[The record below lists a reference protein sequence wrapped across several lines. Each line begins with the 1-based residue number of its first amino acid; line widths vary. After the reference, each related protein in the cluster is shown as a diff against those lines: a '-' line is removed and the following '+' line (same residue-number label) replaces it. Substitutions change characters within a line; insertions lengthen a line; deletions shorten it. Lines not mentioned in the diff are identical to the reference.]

1 MLFKGAQTKQAFL
14 KTQLLPLCPLDKSSS
29 QWLKDMEEQA
39 RKEGLESLISIIS
52 ESGTQIDFISSVMTL
67 SPFLR
72 EVLIANPSYLSAL
85 LNVDIETRL
94 SEIIDD
100 ITAIDKDETIN
111 ETSLMAAL
119 RRKKR
124 EAHVLIAL
132 ADLGGV
138 FTYEV
143 SCAWLTRLGEAALS
157 VALRFLLREAH
168 DHGKINL
175 LSRENPE
182 KDCGL
187 IILGMGKLGAGELNY
202 SSDIDLIVFIDE
214 TSPHIG
220 NLSESVDVFSKMVR
234 RLIRIIQERT
244 AEGYVFRLDFRLRP
258 DPGSTPLA
266 LPVRTAL
273 RYYEGRGQNWER
285 AAMIKAR
292 PVAGDKRA
300 GFNFIKELFPYVWR
314 KYLDYAAIADI
325 HSIKRQIH
333 AHKNYGQ
340 IAAYG
345 HNIKLGRGGIR
356 EIEFFVQTQQLI
368 AGGRFPQLRGRQTVA
383 MLAELHTLG
392 WISEKTRNSL
402 IKSYAFLRNVEHRI
416 QMLFDEQTHLLPND
430 TAQFTSVAYLMGYQ
444 DSSSFIRDLLKTLQ
458 VVEKHYAAL
467 FENEQE
473 LGLEI
478 GNLVFTGEE
487 DDPETLITLSR
498 LGFERASDICRIMR
512 TLHFGRYK
520 ATQSAEAR
528 ERLTELTPAL
538 LKAFGGTKRADEAML
553 RFDGFLQG
561 LPSGIQLFSLLQSNP
576 SLLDMLVLIMGA
588 APRLAEIIT
597 RRSHVFDGMLDP
609 NILSELPTKTYLE
622 KRLEYFLENV
632 LSYEEILDHLR
643 IFADEQRFLI
653 GIRILNG
660 AITGERAGFAFT
672 ALADL
677 MITKTFATVQEE
689 FSRLHGRIKGGRVG
703 ILGMGKLGSREL
715 TADSDVDLVLLYEH
729 DDDAEISDGEK
740 PLYIS
745 QYYTRL
751 AQRLVSALSTLT
763 SQGVLY
769 VVDLRLRPLGN
780 KGPIAVSFPFFKK
793 YYRQEAWIWEYLALT
808 RARGIAGDPDFLQKL
823 ENEVCA
829 IIAISRDKK
838 EVAKEVCE
846 MRSLIAKEKPPK
858 NQWDLKTMSG
868 GIMDLE
874 FIAQFSLITH
884 VIEFQIGATT
894 ADILDHLPNSFL
906 NQSCIA
912 DLHYAYRLYT
922 NLSQIIRLC
931 LNDSLDPNDMPPG
944 LSDLLL
950 NSVGEPDLLRVE
962 KLIAETG
969 QLVCSVFT
977 KIMKH

>member
-1 MLFKGAQTKQAFL
+1 MKNAFL
-14 KTQLLPLCPLDKSSS
+14 KTQLLSLCSLDERGF
-29 QWLKDMEEQA
+29 QWLKELAEQA
-39 RKEGLESLISIIS
+39 RKENLESLVS
-52 ESGTQIDFISSVMTL
+52 FISDRGKQIEFISAVMTL

-72 EVLIANPSYLSAL
+72 EVLIANPSYLTPL

-94 SEIIDD
+94 SEIIAD
-100 ITAIDKDETIN
+100 IAAIDKNESIH
-111 ETSLMAAL
+111 ETSLMVAL
-119 RRKKR
+119 RKKKR

-132 ADLGGV
+132 ADLSGV
-138 FTYEV
+138 FTYEI
-143 SCAWLTRLGEAALS
+143 SCAWMTRLGEVALG

-175 LSRENPE
+175 SNRDDPE

-214 TSPHIG
+214 MSPHIG
-220 NLSESVDVFSKMVR
+220 KLSESIDVFSKMVR

-258 DPGSTPLA
+258 DPSSTPLA

-300 GFNFIKELFPYVWR
+300 GFNFLKELFPYVWR

-333 AHKNYGQ
+333 AYKNYGQ

-345 HNIKLGRGGIR
+345 HNVKLGRGGIR

-383 MLAELHTLG
+383 MLTELQRLG
-392 WISEKTRNSL
+392 WISEKTRDSL
-402 IKSYAFLRNVEHRI
+402 VKSYVFLRNVEHRI
-416 QMLFDEQTHLLPND
+416 QMLADEQTHLLPND
-430 TAQFTSVAYLMGYQ
+430 VSQFTSVAYLMGYQ
-444 DSSSFIRDLLKTLQ
+444 EKSSFIRDLLKTLR

-487 DDPETLITLSR
+487 DDPETLITLNR

-512 TLHFGRYK
+512 TLHCGRYK

-538 LKAFGGTKRADEAML
+538 LKAFGATKRADEAML
-553 RFDGFLQG
+553 CFDSFLQG

-576 SLLDMLVLIMGA
+576 SLLEMLVLIMGA

-597 RRSHVFDGMLDP
+597 RKPHVFDGMLDP
-609 NILSELPTKTYLE
+609 TIFSELPTKTYLE
-622 KRLEYFLENV
+622 KRLECFLEGV
-632 LSYEEILDHLR
+632 LSYEEILDNLR

-677 MITKTFATVQEE
+677 MIAKTFSAVRKE
-689 FSRLHGRIKGGRVG
+689 FSRLHGNVKGGRVG

-715 TADSDVDLVLLYEH
+715 TAGSDVDLILLYEH
-729 DDDAEISDGEK
+729 DEDTEISDGEK
-740 PLYIS
+740 PLYIP

-751 AQRLVSALSTLT
+751 TQRLVAALSTLT

-769 VVDLRLRPLGN
+769 TVDLRLRPLGN
-780 KGPIAVSFPFFKK
+780 KGPVAVSFQFFKK
-793 YYRQEAWIWEYLALT
+793 YYRKEAWIWEHLALT
-808 RARGIAGDPDFLQKL
+808 RARGIAGDHDFLQKL

-829 IIAISRDKK
+829 IISFSRNKK
-838 EVAKEVCE
+838 DVAKAVCE
-846 MRSLIAKEKPPK
+846 MRTLIEKEKPPE
-858 NQWDLKTMSG
+858 NRWDLKTMPG

-874 FIAQFSLITH
+874 FIAQFALITH
-884 VIEFQIGATT
+884 VIAFQIGATT
-894 ADILDHLPNSFL
+894 VDTLSLLPNSFL
-906 NQSCIA
+906 NQTFIS
-912 DLHYAYRLYT
+912 DLRYAYGLYT

-931 LNDSLDPNDMPPG
+931 LNASFDPNDMPLG

-962 KLIAETG
+962 KLIEETG
-969 QLVCSVFT
+969 QSVYSIFT
-977 KIMKH
+977 QLIKY

>member
-1 MLFKGAQTKQAFL
+1 MKNAFL
-14 KTQLLPLCPLDKSSS
+14 KTQLLSLCSLDESGF
-29 QWLKDMEEQA
+29 QWLKELAEQA
-39 RKEGLESLISIIS
+39 RKENLESLVS
-52 ESGTQIDFISSVMTL
+52 FISDRGKQIEFISAVMTL

-72 EVLIANPSYLSAL
+72 EVLIANPSYLTPL

-94 SEIIDD
+94 SEIIAD
-100 ITAIDKDETIN
+100 IAAIDKNEFIH
-111 ETSLMAAL
+111 ETSLMVAL
-119 RRKKR
+119 RKKKR

-132 ADLGGV
+132 ADLSGV
-138 FTYEV
+138 FTYEI
-143 SCAWLTRLGEAALS
+143 SCAWMTRLGEVALG

-175 LSRENPE
+175 SNRDDPE

-214 TSPHIG
+214 MSPHIG
-220 NLSESVDVFSKMVR
+220 KLSESIDIFSKMVR

-258 DPGSTPLA
+258 DPSSTPLA

-300 GFNFIKELFPYVWR
+300 GFNFLKELFPYVWR

-333 AHKNYGQ
+333 AYKNYGQ

-345 HNIKLGRGGIR
+345 HNVKLGRGGIR

-383 MLAELHTLG
+383 MLTELQRLG
-392 WISEKTRNSL
+392 WISEKTRDSL
-402 IKSYAFLRNVEHRI
+402 VKSYVFLRNVEHRI
-416 QMLFDEQTHLLPND
+416 QMLADEQTHLLPND
-430 TAQFTSVAYLMGYQ
+430 VSQFTSVAYLMGYQ
-444 DSSSFIRDLLKTLQ
+444 EKSSFIRDLLKTLR

-487 DDPETLITLSR
+487 DDPETLITLNR

-512 TLHFGRYK
+512 TLHCGRYK

-538 LKAFGGTKRADEAML
+538 LKAFGATKRADEAML
-553 RFDGFLQG
+553 CFDSFLQG

-576 SLLDMLVLIMGA
+576 SLLEMLVLIMGA

-597 RRSHVFDGMLDP
+597 RKPHVFDGMLDP
-609 NILSELPTKTYLE
+609 TIFSELPTKTYLE
-622 KRLEYFLENV
+622 KRLECFLEGV
-632 LSYEEILDHLR
+632 LSYEEILDNLR

-677 MITKTFATVQEE
+677 MIAKTFSAVRKE
-689 FSRLHGRIKGGRVG
+689 FSRLHGNVKGGRVG

-715 TADSDVDLVLLYEH
+715 TAGSDVDLILLYEH
-729 DDDAEISDGEK
+729 DEDTEISDGEK
-740 PLYIS
+740 PLYIP

-751 AQRLVSALSTLT
+751 TQRLVAALSTLT

-769 VVDLRLRPLGN
+769 TVDLRLRPLGN
-780 KGPIAVSFPFFKK
+780 KGPVAVSFQFFKK
-793 YYRQEAWIWEYLALT
+793 YYRKEAWIWEHLALT
-808 RARGIAGDPDFLQKL
+808 RARGIAGDHDFLQKL

-829 IIAISRDKK
+829 IISFSRNKK
-838 EVAKEVCE
+838 DVAKAVCE
-846 MRSLIAKEKPPK
+846 MRTLIEKEKPPE
-858 NQWDLKTMSG
+858 NRWDLKTMPG

-874 FIAQFSLITH
+874 FIAQFALITH
-884 VIEFQIGATT
+884 VIAFQIGATT
-894 ADILDHLPNSFL
+894 VDTLSLLPNSFL
-906 NQSCIA
+906 NQTFIS
-912 DLHYAYRLYT
+912 DLRYAYGLYT

-931 LNDSLDPNDMPPG
+931 LNASFDPNDMPLG

-962 KLIAETG
+962 KLIEETG
-969 QLVCSVFT
+969 QSVYSIFT
-977 KIMKH
+977 QVVKY

>member
-1 MLFKGAQTKQAFL
+1 MKNAFL
-14 KTQLLPLCPLDKSSS
+14 KTQLLSLCSLDESGF
-29 QWLKDMEEQA
+29 QWLKDLAEQA
-39 RKEGLESLISIIS
+39 RKENLESLVSFIFDR
-52 ESGTQIDFISSVMTL
+52 GKQIEFISAVMTL

-72 EVLIANPSYLSAL
+72 EVLIANPSYLTPL

-94 SEIIDD
+94 SEIITD
-100 ITAIDKDETIN
+100 IAAIDKNESIH
-111 ETSLMAAL
+111 ETSLMVAL
-119 RRKKR
+119 RKKKR

-132 ADLGGV
+132 ADLSGV
-138 FTYEV
+138 FTYEI
-143 SCAWLTRLGEAALS
+143 SCAWMTRLGEAALG

-175 LSRENPE
+175 SNRDDPE

-214 TSPHIG
+214 MSPHIG
-220 NLSESVDVFSKMVR
+220 KLSESIDVFSKMVR

-258 DPGSTPLA
+258 DPSSTPLA

-300 GFNFIKELFPYVWR
+300 GFNFLKELFPYVWR

-333 AHKNYGQ
+333 AYKNYGQ

-345 HNIKLGRGGIR
+345 HNVKLGRGGIR

-383 MLAELHTLG
+383 MLTELHRLG
-392 WISEKTRNSL
+392 WISDKTRDSL
-402 IKSYAFLRNVEHRI
+402 VKSYVFLRNVEHRI
-416 QMLFDEQTHLLPND
+416 QMLADEQTHLLPND
-430 TAQFTSVAYLMGYQ
+430 VSQFTSVAYLMGYQ
-444 DSSSFIRDLLKTLQ
+444 EKSSFIRDLLKTLR

-487 DDPETLITLSR
+487 DDPETLITLNR

-512 TLHFGRYK
+512 TLHCGRYK

-538 LKAFGGTKRADEAML
+538 LKAFGATKRADEAML
-553 RFDGFLQG
+553 CFDSFLQG

-576 SLLDMLVLIMGA
+576 SLLEMLVLIMGA

-597 RRSHVFDGMLDP
+597 RKPHVFDGMLDP
-609 NILSELPTKTYLE
+609 TIFSELPTKTYLE
-622 KRLEYFLENV
+622 KRLECFLEGV

-677 MITKTFATVQEE
+677 MIAKTFSAVRKE
-689 FSRLHGRIKGGRVG
+689 FSRLHGNVKGGRVG
-703 ILGMGKLGSREL
+703 ILGMGKLGSCEL
-715 TADSDVDLVLLYEH
+715 TAGSDVDLILLYEH
-729 DDDAEISDGEK
+729 DEDAEISDGEK
-740 PLYIS
+740 PLYIP

-751 AQRLVSALSTLT
+751 TQRLVAALSTLT

-769 VVDLRLRPLGN
+769 AVDLRLRPLGN
-780 KGPIAVSFPFFKK
+780 KGPVAVSFQFFKK
-793 YYRQEAWIWEYLALT
+793 YYRREAWIWEHLALT
-808 RARGIAGDPDFLQKL
+808 RARGIAGDHDFLQKL
-823 ENEVCA
+823 ENEVCE
-829 IIAISRDKK
+829 IISFSRNKK
-838 EVAKEVCE
+838 DVAKAVCE
-846 MRSLIAKEKPPK
+846 MRTLIEKEKPPE
-858 NQWDLKTMSG
+858 NRWDLKTMPG

-874 FIAQFSLITH
+874 FIAQFALITH
-884 VIEFQIGATT
+884 VIAFQIGATT
-894 ADILDHLPNSFL
+894 ADTLSLLPNSFL
-906 NQSCIA
+906 NNSFIS
-912 DLHYAYRLYT
+912 DLRYAYGLYT
-922 NLSQIIRLC
+922 NLSQIMRLC
-931 LNDSLDPNDMPPG
+931 LNASLDPNDMPLG

-962 KLIAETG
+962 KLIEETG
-969 QLVCSVFT
+969 QSVCSVFT
-977 KIMKH
+977 HIMKY

>member
-1 MLFKGAQTKQAFL
+1 MKSAFL
-14 KTQLLPLCPLDKSSS
+14 KTQLLPLRPLDESGF
-29 QWLKDMEEQA
+29 QWLKDIEEQA
-39 RKEGLESLISIIS
+39 KKENLEPLVAYIADK
-52 ESGTQIDFISSVMTL
+52 GKQVDFISAVMTL

-72 EVLIANPSYLSAL
+72 EVLIANPSYLSPL

-100 ITAIDKDETIN
+100 IALIDKNESIHETF
-111 ETSLMAAL
+111 LMAAL

-124 EAHVLIAL
+124 EAHTLIAL
-132 ADLGGV
+132 ADLSGV

-143 SCAWLTRLGEAALS
+143 SCSWLTRLGEVALS
-157 VALRFLLREAH
+157 VALRFLLREAY
-168 DHGKINL
+168 DQGKIS
-175 LSRENPE
+175 LSSRDDPE

-187 IILGMGKLGAGELNY
+187 IILAMGKLGAEELNY

-214 TSPHIG
+214 MSPHIV
-220 NLSESVDVFSKMVR
+220 NLYESIDVFSKMVR

-258 DPGSTPLA
+258 DPSSTPLA
-266 LPVRTAL
+266 LPVRAAL

-292 PVAGDKRA
+292 PVAGDKKA
-300 GFNFIKELFPYVWR
+300 GFNVLKELSPYIWR

-333 AHKNYGQ
+333 AYKNYGK

-345 HNIKLGRGGIR
+345 HNVKLGRGGIR

-383 MLAELHTLG
+383 MLAKLHTLG
-392 WISEKTRNSL
+392 WISEKTRDSL

-416 QMLFDEQTHLLPND
+416 QMLADEQTHLLPSD
-430 TAQFTSVAYLMGYQ
+430 VSQFTSVAYLMGYQ
-444 DSSSFIRDLLKTLQ
+444 ESSCFIRDLLKTLR

-487 DDPETLITLSR
+487 DDPETLITLSH

-512 TLHFGRYK
+512 TLHCGRYRV
-520 ATQSAEAR
+520 TQSSEAR

-538 LKAFGGTKRADEAML
+538 LKAFGATKRADEVML
-553 RFDGFLQG
+553 CFDSFLQG

-597 RRSHVFDGMLDP
+597 RKPHVFDGMLDST
-609 NILSELPTKTYLE
+609 IFSEVPTESYLE
-622 KRLEYFLENV
+622 SRLEYFLENIT
-632 LSYEEILDHLR
+632 SYEETLDHLR

-653 GIRILNG
+653 GIRILNDTI
-660 AITGERAGFAFT
+660 AANKAGFAFT

-677 MITKTFATVQEE
+677 MIKKTFSVVQKE
-689 FSRLHGRIKGGRVG
+689 FALFHGNIKGGRVG

-715 TADSDVDLVLLYEH
+715 TAGSDVDLIVLYEH
-729 DDDAEISDGEK
+729 DEDAEISDGEK

-751 AQRLVSALSTLT
+751 TQRFVAALSTLT
-763 SQGVLY
+763 SQGILY
-769 VVDLRLRPLGN
+769 AADLRLRPLGN
-780 KGPIAVSFPFFKK
+780 KGPVAVSFQFFKK
-793 YYRQEAWIWEYLALT
+793 YYCEDAWIWEHLALT
-808 RARGIAGDPDFLQKL
+808 RARGIAGDRDFLQKL

-829 IIAISRDKK
+829 IIAFPRDKK
-838 EVAKEVCE
+838 RVAKEVCE
-846 MRSLIAKEKPPK
+846 MRTLIEKEKPSE
-858 NQWDLKTMSG
+858 NLWDLKTMSG
-868 GIMDLE
+868 GIMDIE
-874 FIAQFSLITH
+874 FIAQYALITH
-884 VIEFQIGATT
+884 VTAFQIGATT
-894 ADILDHLPNSFL
+894 EDILVHLPNSFL
-906 NQSCIA
+906 NQSCIS
-912 DLHYAYRLYT
+912 DLHRAYSLYT

-931 LNDSLDPNDMPPG
+931 LNDTLNPNDMPPR

-950 NSVGEPDLLRVE
+950 NSIGEPDLLRVE
-962 KLIAETG
+962 NLIKEAG
-969 QLVCSVFT
+969 QSVRSIFT
-977 KIMKH
+977 QIMKH

>member
-1 MLFKGAQTKQAFL
+1 MKDAFL
-14 KTQLLPLCPLDKSSS
+14 KTQLLPLCPLDESGS
-29 QWLKDMEEQA
+29 QWLKDLEECA
-39 RKEGLESLISIIS
+39 REENLELLVSFISNK
-52 ESGTQIDFISSVMTL
+52 GKQIDFISTVMTL

-72 EVLIANPSYLSAL
+72 EVLIANPSYLNPL
-85 LNVDIETRL
+85 LDVDIETRL
-94 SEIIDD
+94 SEIIED
-100 ITAIDKDETIN
+100 IARIDKNKAVHETL
-111 ETSLMAAL
+111 LMASL

-132 ADLGGV
+132 ADLSGV

-143 SCAWLTRLGEAALS
+143 SCMWLTRLGEVALS

-168 DHGKINL
+168 ADGKIS
-175 LSRENPE
+175 LSSLDDPE
-182 KDCGL
+182 KNCGL

-214 TSPHIG
+214 MSPHIG

-292 PVAGDKRA
+292 PVAGDKKA
-300 GFNFIKELFPYVWR
+300 GFNFLKELSPYVWR

-333 AHKNYGQ
+333 AYKNYGQ

-383 MLAELHTLG
+383 MLAELHMLG
-392 WISEKTRNSL
+392 WISEKTRKSL
-402 IKSYAFLRNVEHRI
+402 VKSYAFLRNVEHRI
-416 QMLFDEQTHLLPND
+416 QMLADEQTHLLPD
-430 TAQFTSVAYLMGYQ
+430 DVSQFTSVAYLMGYQ
-444 DSSSFIRDLLKTLQ
+444 ENSSFIRDLLKTLQ

-487 DDPETLITLSR
+487 DDPETLITLNR

-512 TLHFGRYK
+512 TLHCGRYK

-538 LKAFGGTKRADEAML
+538 LKAFGATKRADEAML
-553 RFDGFLQG
+553 RFDSFLQG

-597 RRSHVFDGMLDP
+597 RKPHVFDGMLDP
-609 NILSELPTKTYLE
+609 AIFSELPTKAYLE
-622 KRLEYFLENV
+622 KRLGYFLEEG
-632 LSYEEILDHLR
+632 LSYEDLLDHLR

-653 GIRILNG
+653 GIRVLNG
-660 AITGERAGFAFT
+660 AITGKRAGFALT

-677 MITKTFATVQEE
+677 MIAKTFVAVQEE
-689 FSRLHGRIKGGRVG
+689 FSRLHGKIKGGHVG

-715 TADSDVDLVLLYEH
+715 TAGSDVDLILLYEH
-729 DDDAEISDGEK
+729 DEDAEVSDGEK

-751 AQRLVSALSTLT
+751 TQRLVTALSTLT

-769 VVDLRLRPLGN
+769 TVDLRLRPLGN
-780 KGPIAVSFPFFKK
+780 KGPVAVSFQFFKK
-793 YYRQEAWIWEYLALT
+793 YYRKEAWIWEYLALT

-823 ENEVCA
+823 EDEVCA
-829 IIAISRDKK
+829 IIAFPRNKK
-838 EVAKEVCE
+838 HVAKAVCE
-846 MRSLIAKEKPPK
+846 MRHLIEKEKPPE
-858 NQWDLKTMSG
+858 NRWDLKTMSG

-874 FIAQFSLITH
+874 FIAQFALITH
-884 VIEFQIGATT
+884 VITFEIGATT
-894 ADILDHLPNSFL
+894 ADILARLPSSFL
-906 NQSCIA
+906 NKSFIS
-912 DLHYAYRLYT
+912 DLHHAYDLYT
-922 NLSQIIRLC
+922 NLSQMIRLC
-931 LNDSLDPNDMPPG
+931 LNESLNPHDMPSG

-950 NSVGEPDLLRVE
+950 NSVGEPDLFHIE
-962 KLIAETG
+962 KLIEETG
-969 QLVCSVFT
+969 QLVRTIFM
-977 KIMKH
+977 KILKQ

>member
-1 MLFKGAQTKQAFL
+1 MKNAFL
-14 KTQLLPLCPLDKSSS
+14 KTQLLSLCPLDESGC
-29 QWLKDMEEQA
+29 QWLEDLAEQA
-39 RKEGLESLISIIS
+39 RKENLESLIS
-52 ESGTQIDFISSVMTL
+52 FISGRGKQIEFISTVMTL

-72 EVLIANPSYLSAL
+72 EVLIANPSYLTPL
-85 LNVDIETRL
+85 LTLDIETRL
-94 SEIIDD
+94 SEIIAN
-100 ITAIDKDETIN
+100 IAAIDKNESIHETA
-111 ETSLMAAL
+111 LMVAL
-119 RRKKR
+119 RKKKR

-132 ADLGGV
+132 ADLSGV
-138 FTYEV
+138 FTYEI
-143 SCAWLTRLGEAALS
+143 SCAWMTRLGEAALG

-175 LSRENPE
+175 SNRDDPE

-214 TSPHIG
+214 MSPHIG
-220 NLSESVDVFSKMVR
+220 NLSESIDVFSKMVR

-258 DPGSTPLA
+258 DPSSTPLA

-300 GFNFIKELFPYVWR
+300 GFNFLKELFPYVWR

-333 AHKNYGQ
+333 AYKNYGQ

-345 HNIKLGRGGIR
+345 HNVKLGRGGIR

-383 MLAELHTLG
+383 MLTELHRLG
-392 WISEKTRNSL
+392 WISEKTKDSL
-402 IKSYAFLRNVEHRI
+402 VKSYVFLRNVEHRI
-416 QMLFDEQTHLLPND
+416 QMLADEQTHLLPND
-430 TAQFTSVAYLMGYQ
+430 VSQFTSVAYLMGYQ
-444 DSSSFIRDLLKTLQ
+444 EKSSFIRDLLKTLR

-487 DDPETLITLSR
+487 DDPETLITLNR

-512 TLHFGRYK
+512 TLHCGRYK

-538 LKAFGGTKRADEAML
+538 LKAFGATKRADEAML
-553 RFDGFLQG
+553 CFDSFLQG

-576 SLLDMLVLIMGA
+576 SLLEMLVLIMGA

-597 RRSHVFDGMLDP
+597 RKPHVFDGMLDP
-609 NILSELPTKTYLE
+609 TIFSELPTKTYLE
-622 KRLEYFLENV
+622 KRLECFLEGV

-677 MITKTFATVQEE
+677 MVAKTFSAVRKE
-689 FSRLHGRIKGGRVG
+689 FSRLHGNVKGGRVG
-703 ILGMGKLGSREL
+703 ILGMGKLGSHEL
-715 TADSDVDLVLLYEH
+715 TAGSDVDLILLYEH
-729 DDDAEISDGEK
+729 DEDAEISDGEK
-740 PLYIS
+740 PLYIP

-751 AQRLVSALSTLT
+751 TQRLVAALSTLT

-769 VVDLRLRPLGN
+769 AVDLRLRPLGN
-780 KGPIAVSFPFFKK
+780 KGPVAVSFQFFKK
-793 YYRQEAWIWEYLALT
+793 YYRKEAWIWEHLALT
-808 RARGIAGDPDFLQKL
+808 RARGIAGDHDFLQKL

-829 IIAISRDKK
+829 IISFSRNKND
-838 EVAKEVCE
+838 VAKAVCE
-846 MRSLIAKEKPPK
+846 MRTLIEKEKPPE
-858 NQWDLKTMSG
+858 NRWDLKTMPG

-874 FIAQFSLITH
+874 FIAQFALITH
-884 VIEFQIGATT
+884 VITFQIGATT
-894 ADILDHLPNSFL
+894 ADTLSLLPNSFL
-906 NQSCIA
+906 NQTFIS
-912 DLHYAYRLYT
+912 DLRYAYRLYT

-931 LNDSLDPNDMPPG
+931 LNASLDPNDMPLG

-962 KLIAETG
+962 KLIEETG
-969 QLVCSVFT
+969 QSVYSIFT
-977 KIMKH
+977 QIVKY

>member
-1 MLFKGAQTKQAFL
+1 MKKAFL
-14 KTQLLPLCPLDKSSS
+14 KTQLLSLSPLDNSGS
-29 QWLKDMEEQA
+29 QWLKELAEQA
-39 RKEGLESLISIIS
+39 RKENLGSLIS
-52 ESGTQIDFISSVMTL
+52 FISDKGNQVEFISAVMTL

-72 EVLIANPSYLSAL
+72 EALIANPSYLSPL
-85 LNVDIETRL
+85 LHVDIETRL
-94 SEIIDD
+94 SKIIDD
-100 ITAIDKDETIN
+100 IAHLDKSEIIHEN
-111 ETSLMAAL
+111 SLKTAL
-119 RRKKR
+119 RRQKR

-132 ADLGGV
+132 ADLSGV

-143 SCAWLTRLGEAALS
+143 SCVWLTRLGESVLG

-175 LSRENPE
+175 LNHENPE

-187 IILGMGKLGAGELNY
+187 IILGMGKLGAEELNY

-214 TSPHIG
+214 ISSHIG
-220 NLSESVDVFSKMVR
+220 NLSESVDLFSKMVR

-258 DPGSTPLA
+258 DPSSTPLA
-266 LPVRTAL
+266 LPVKTAL

-292 PVAGDKRA
+292 PVAGDKKA
-300 GFNFIKELFPYVWR
+300 GFNFLKELFPYIWR

-333 AHKNYGQ
+333 AYKNYGQ

-345 HNIKLGRGGIR
+345 HNVKLGRGGIR

-368 AGGRFPQLRGRQTVA
+368 GGGRFPQLRGRQTVA

-392 WISEKTRNSL
+392 WISEKTRDSL

-416 QMLFDEQTHLLPND
+416 QMLADEQTHLLPND
-430 TAQFTSVAYLMGYQ
+430 VSQFTSIAYLMGYQ
-444 DSSSFIRDLLKTLQ
+444 ESNSFIRDLLKTLQ

-512 TLHFGRYK
+512 TLHCGRYR

-538 LKAFGGTKRADEAML
+538 LKAFGATKRADEVML
-553 RFDGFLQG
+553 CFDRFLQG

-597 RRSHVFDGMLDP
+597 RKPHVFDGMLDP
-609 NILSELPTKTYLE
+609 SIFSELPTKTYLE
-622 KRLEYFLENV
+622 KRLECFLEGAS
-632 LSYEEILDHLR
+632 SYEEILNRLR

-653 GIRILNG
+653 GIRILNSV
-660 AITGERAGFAFT
+660 ITGKRAGYAFT

-677 MITKTFATVQEE
+677 MIAKTFAAVQEE
-689 FSRLHGRIKGGRVG
+689 FSCLHGSIKGGRVG

-715 TADSDVDLVLLYEH
+715 TAGSDVDLILLYEH
-729 DDDAEISDGEK
+729 DEDTEISDGEK

-751 AQRLVSALSTLT
+751 TQRLVAALSTLT

-769 VVDLRLRPLGN
+769 AVDLRLRPLGN
-780 KGPIAVSFPFFKK
+780 KGPVAVSFQFFKN
-793 YYRQEAWIWEYLALT
+793 YYRKQAWIWEHLALT
-808 RARGIAGDPDFLQKL
+808 RARGIAGDRDFLQKL
-823 ENEVCA
+823 ENEVCT
-829 IIAISRDKK
+829 IIAFPRDKK
-838 EVAKEVCE
+838 SVAKAVCE
-846 MRSLIAKEKPPK
+846 MRTLIEKEKPPK

-868 GIMDLE
+868 GIVDLE
-874 FIAQFSLITH
+874 FITQFALITH
-884 VIEFQIGATT
+884 VMEFHIGATT
-894 ADILDHLPNSFL
+894 ADILSQLPNSFL
-906 NQSCIA
+906 NQPFIS
-912 DLHYAYRLYT
+912 DLHHAYGLYT

-931 LNDSLDPNDMPPG
+931 LNDLLDPHEMPPG

-950 NSVGEPDLLRVE
+950 SNVGEPDLLRAE
-962 KLIAETG
+962 KLIEETR
-969 QLVCSVFT
+969 QSVCSAFT
-977 KIMKH
+977 HVMKY

>member
-1 MLFKGAQTKQAFL
+1 MKKAFL
-14 KTQLLPLCPLDKSSS
+14 KTQLLPLVPLDNSGS
-29 QWLKDMEEQA
+29 QWLKDLTEQA
-39 RKEGLESLISIIS
+39 IKENLDSLVSTLLKK
-52 ESGTQIDFISSVMTL
+52 GKQIDFISAVMTL

-72 EVLIANPSYLSAL
+72 EVLIANPSYLSPL
-85 LNVDIETRL
+85 LNLDIETRL
-94 SEIIDD
+94 REIIDD
-100 ITAIDKDETIN
+100 IAIIDKSESIYEN
-111 ETSLMAAL
+111 LLMATL

-132 ADLGGV
+132 ADLSGV
-138 FTYEV
+138 FTYEI
-143 SCAWLTRLGEAALS
+143 SCTWLTRLGEIALS

-168 DHGKINL
+168 DHGKISL
-175 LSRENPE
+175 SSRENPE

-214 TSPHIG
+214 MSSHIG
-220 NLSESVDVFSKMVR
+220 TLSESVDVFSKMVR

-244 AEGYVFRLDFRLRP
+244 ADGYVFRLDFRLRP
-258 DPGSTPLA
+258 DPSSTPLA

-292 PVAGDKRA
+292 PVAGDKKA
-300 GFNFIKELFPYVWR
+300 GAHFLKELFPYVWR

-333 AHKNYGQ
+333 AYKNYGQ

-345 HNIKLGRGGIR
+345 HNVKLGRGGIR

-368 AGGRFPQLRGRQTVA
+368 AGGRFPQLRGRQTIA
-383 MLAELHTLG
+383 MLTELYMLG
-392 WISEKTRNSL
+392 WINEKTRDSL
-402 IKSYAFLRNVEHRI
+402 VKSYIFLRNVEHRI
-416 QMLFDEQTHLLPND
+416 QMLADEQTHLLPNNVS
-430 TAQFTSVAYLMGYQ
+430 QFTSVAYLMGYQ
-444 DSSSFIRDLLKTLQ
+444 ERSGFVSDLLKTLH

-467 FENEQE
+467 FENEKE

-512 TLHFGRYK
+512 TLHCGRYK

-538 LKAFGGTKRADEAML
+538 LRAFGATKRADEAML
-553 RFDGFLQG
+553 RFDSFLQG

-597 RRSHVFDGMLDP
+597 RKPHVFDGMLDP
-609 NILSELPTKTYLE
+609 SILSELPTKAYLE
-622 KRLEYFLENV
+622 KRLEYFLEGI

-643 IFADEQRFLI
+643 VFADEQRFLI

-677 MITKTFATVQEE
+677 MIAKTFSAVQEE
-689 FSRLHGRIKGGRVG
+689 FSRLHGNIKGGRVG

-715 TADSDVDLVLLYEH
+715 TAGSDVDIILLYEH
-729 DDDAEISDGEK
+729 DEDAEISDGEK

-751 AQRLVSALSTLT
+751 IQRLVAALSAFT
-763 SQGVLY
+763 SQGILY
-769 VVDLRLRPLGN
+769 PVDLRLRPLGN
-780 KGPIAVSFPFFKK
+780 KGPVAVSFQFFKK
-793 YYRQEAWIWEYLALT
+793 YYRSEAWIWEHLALT
-808 RARGIAGDPDFLQKL
+808 RARGIAGDCDFLQKL
-823 ENEVCA
+823 ENEVST
-829 IIAISRDKK
+829 IIAFSRNK
-838 EVAKEVCE
+838 EDVAKAVCE
-846 MRSLIAKEKPPK
+846 MHNLIEKEKPPE
-858 NQWDLKTMSG
+858 NQWDLKTMTG

-874 FIAQFSLITH
+874 FIAQFALITH
-884 VIEFQIGATT
+884 ILEFKIGRTT
-894 ADILDHLPNSFL
+894 ADILSHLPNSFL
-906 NQSCIA
+906 KMPFIS
-912 DLHYAYRLYT
+912 DLRYAYSLYT

-931 LNDSLDPNDMPPG
+931 LNDTLDSNDMPPG

-950 NSVGEPDLLRVE
+950 QSVGEPDLQRIE
-962 KLIAETG
+962 KLIKETG
-969 QLVCSVFT
+969 QTVYSIFT
-977 KIMKH
+977 QVMKY

>member
-1 MLFKGAQTKQAFL
+1 MKNAFL
-14 KTQLLPLCPLDKSSS
+14 KTQLLPLCPLDENGS
-29 QWLKDMEEQA
+29 QWLKDIEEQA
-39 RKEGLESLISIIS
+39 KKENLESLVSYIS
-52 ESGTQIDFISSVMTL
+52 EKGKQIDFISAVMTL

-72 EVLIANPSYLSAL
+72 GVLIANPSYLAPL

-100 ITAIDKDETIN
+100 IARIDKSEPIH

-119 RRKKR
+119 RHKKR
-124 EAHVLIAL
+124 EAHILIAL
-132 ADLGGV
+132 ADLSGV
-138 FTYEV
+138 FTYEI
-143 SCAWLTRLGEAALS
+143 SCTWLTRLGEVILS

-168 DHGKINL
+168 DQGKIS
-175 LSRENPE
+175 LSSRDDPE

-220 NLSESVDVFSKMVR
+220 NLSESIDVFSKMVR

-244 AEGYVFRLDFRLRP
+244 MDGYVFRLDFRLRP
-258 DPGSTPLA
+258 DPASTPLA
-266 LPVRTAL
+266 LSVRTAL

-300 GFNFIKELFPYVWR
+300 GFNFLKELFPYVWR

-333 AHKNYGQ
+333 AYKNYGQ

-345 HNIKLGRGGIR
+345 HNVKLGRGGIR

-392 WISEKTRNSL
+392 WISEKTKDSL
-402 IKSYAFLRNVEHRI
+402 VKSYAFLRNVEHRI
-416 QMLFDEQTHLLPND
+416 QMLADEQTHLLPND
-430 TAQFTSVAYLMGYQ
+430 VFEFTSVAYLMGYQ
-444 DSSSFIRDLLKTLQ
+444 ESSSFIRDLLKTLQ

-512 TLHFGRYK
+512 TLHCGRYK

-538 LKAFGGTKRADEAML
+538 LKAFGATKRADEAML
-553 RFDGFLQG
+553 RFDSFLQG

-576 SLLDMLVLIMGA
+576 SLLDMLVLIMAA

-597 RRSHVFDGMLDP
+597 RKPHVFDGMLDP
-609 NILSELPTKTYLE
+609 KIFSELPTKTYLE
-622 KRLEYFLENV
+622 NRLEYFLEGV
-632 LSYEEILDHLR
+632 VSYEEILDHLR
-643 IFADEQRFLI
+643 VFADEQRFLI
-653 GIRILNG
+653 GLRILNG
-660 AITGERAGFAFT
+660 AITGNRAGFAFT

-677 MITKTFATVQEE
+677 MIAKTFAAVQEE
-689 FSRLHGRIKGGRVG
+689 FSRLHGSIKGGRVG
-703 ILGMGKLGSREL
+703 ILGMGKLGSHEL
-715 TADSDVDLVLLYEH
+715 TAGSDIDLIFLYEH
-729 DDDAEISDGEK
+729 DKDAEISDGEK
-740 PLYIS
+740 PLYVS
-745 QYYTRL
+745 QYYIRL
-751 AQRLVSALSTLT
+751 AQRLVAALSTPT
-763 SQGVLY
+763 SQGILY
-769 VVDLRLRPLGN
+769 AVDLRLRPLGN
-780 KGPIAVSFPFFKK
+780 KGPVAVSFPFFRK
-793 YYRQEAWIWEYLALT
+793 YYRKEAWIWEHLALT
-808 RARGIAGDPDFLQKL
+808 RARGVAGDPDFLRKL

-829 IIAISRDKK
+829 IIAFSRDKK
-838 EVAKEVCE
+838 KVTKAVRD
-846 MRSLIAKEKPPK
+846 MRALIEKEKPPE
-858 NQWDLKTMSG
+858 NQWDLKTMLG

-874 FIAQFSLITH
+874 FIAQFAVITH
-884 VIEFQIGATT
+884 VIDFQIGATT
-894 ADILDHLPNSFL
+894 ADILARLPNNFL
-906 NQSCIA
+906 NQSFIS
-912 DLHYAYRLYT
+912 DLRCAYGLYT

-931 LNDSLDPNDMPPG
+931 LNDALNPNDMPLG

-950 NSVGEPDLLRVE
+950 SSVGEPDLPRVE
-962 KLIAETG
+962 KLIKEMG
-969 QLVCSVFT
+969 QSVRSIFVQV
-977 KIMKH
+977 MKD

>member
-1 MLFKGAQTKQAFL
+1 MKDAFL
-14 KTQLLPLCPLDKSSS
+14 KTQLLSLCPLDESGT
-29 QWLKDMEEQA
+29 QWLKDLEEQA
-39 RKEGLESLISIIS
+39 RKEKLESLVSFFS
-52 ESGTQIDFISSVMTL
+52 KRGKQIEFISAIMTL

-72 EVLIANPSYLSAL
+72 EVLIANPSYLSPL
-85 LNVDIETRL
+85 LDVDIETRL

-100 ITAIDKDETIN
+100 IAVIDKNEAIQ

-119 RRKKR
+119 RHKKR
-124 EAHVLIAL
+124 EAHILIAL
-132 ADLGGV
+132 ADLSGV
-138 FTYEV
+138 FTYEI
-143 SCAWLTRLGEAALS
+143 SCTWLTRLGEAALG

-168 DHGKINL
+168 DHGKIS
-175 LSRENPE
+175 LSNRDDPE

-214 TSPHIG
+214 MSPHIG
-220 NLSESVDVFSKMVR
+220 NLSESVDIFSKIVR

-244 AEGYVFRLDFRLRP
+244 ADGYVFRLDFRLRP
-258 DPGSTPLA
+258 DPSSTPLA

-292 PVAGDKRA
+292 PVAGDKKA
-300 GFNFIKELFPYVWR
+300 GFHFLKELFPYVWR

-333 AHKNYGQ
+333 AYKNYGQ

-392 WISEKTRNSL
+392 WINEKTKENL
-402 IKSYAFLRNVEHRI
+402 VKSYAFLRNVEHRI
-416 QMLFDEQTHLLPND
+416 QMLADEQTHLLPND
-430 TAQFTSVAYLMGYQ
+430 ISQFTSVAHLMGYQ
-444 DSSSFIRDLLKTLQ
+444 ESSSFIRDLLKTLR

-478 GNLVFTGEE
+478 GNLVFTGEQ
-487 DDPETLITLSR
+487 DDPETLVTLNR

-512 TLHFGRYK
+512 TLHCGRYK

-538 LKAFGGTKRADEAML
+538 LKAFGATKRADEAML
-553 RFDGFLQG
+553 CFDSFLQG

-597 RRSHVFDGMLDP
+597 RKPHVFDGMLDP
-609 NILSELPTKTYLE
+609 TIFSELPTKTYLE
-622 KRLEYFLENV
+622 KRLECFLEGV
-632 LSYEEILDHLR
+632 TSYEEILDNLR

-677 MITKTFATVQEE
+677 MIAKTFSAVQKE
-689 FSRLHGRIKGGRVG
+689 FFRLHGNIKGGRVG

-715 TADSDVDLVLLYEH
+715 TAGSDVDLILLYEH
-729 DDDAEISDGEK
+729 DEDAEISDGEK

-751 AQRLVSALSTLT
+751 TQRLVAALSTLT

-769 VVDLRLRPLGN
+769 AVDLRLRPLGN
-780 KGPIAVSFPFFKK
+780 KGPVAVSFQFFKK
-793 YYRQEAWIWEYLALT
+793 YYRKEAWIWEHLALT
-808 RARGIAGDPDFLQKL
+808 RARGIAGDSDFLQKL
-823 ENEVCA
+823 ENEVRA
-829 IIAISRDKK
+829 IISFFRHKK
-838 EVAKEVCE
+838 DVAKAVCE
-846 MRSLIAKEKPPK
+846 MRTLIAKEKPPK
-858 NQWDLKTMSG
+858 NQWDLKTMPG

-874 FIAQFSLITH
+874 FIAQFALITH
-884 VIEFQIGATT
+884 VIAFQIGATT
-894 ADILDHLPNSFL
+894 ANILVQLPNSFL
-906 NQSCIA
+906 NQSFVS
-912 DLHYAYRLYT
+912 DLHHAYSLYT
-922 NLSQIIRLC
+922 NLSQVIRLC
-931 LNDSLDPNDMPPG
+931 LNTSLDTHDMPPR

-950 NSVGEPDLLRVE
+950 RSVGEPDLLRVE
-962 KLIAETG
+962 TLIEENR
-969 QLVCSVFT
+969 QSVCSIFT
-977 KIMKH
+977 KLMKH